1 MILTRRPP
9 FPPGMPEFLIPL
21 AIMKLPS
28 FAILSVPPLLCC
40 ALVATAQSFV
50 PKTIQ
55 FNGDNEYSNAELLTA
70 AGLASG
76 EELDTAKLNHATQKL
91 LDTGLFEDI
100 RFAYN
105 DQLLAFQIIPAAV
118 YPFRLENFPL
128 NFGGDLE
135 SRLHARFPLYRGKVP
150 ASGALLNGVSE
161 ELQEELAAMKIPA
174 AVSSSLYAEGNP
186 VKITAI
192 SFSITKPDIQ
202 VGEIQLG
209 VLSATMVGKVR
220 LLTAKLSGS
229 PYSTDTSSRQVEAG
243 VTAFYET
250 QGYLE
255 AKVHATASPKPVV
268 DAQGVH
274 IPFSLVID
282 EGPQYKLASVQ
293 LAPDVIVPQAT
304 FDQLRGQQPGEIVSP
319 EKLRKSCDF
328 IAREYRKKGFLKAGV
343 ILTPAYDRA
352 HATVS
357 YLVRAQPGPV
367 YTMGELKVENVD
379 EEMREKIAAALP
391 LPQGAPFN
399 EGAIVSMT
407 ATHNVSPE
415 LERFFVSEN
424 LFYKLN
430 LNDEAHTVDV
440 DLTPQKKP

>member
-1 MILTRRPP
+1 
-9 FPPGMPEFLIPL
+9 MPKFLITL

-28 FAILSVPPLLCC
+28 FAILSLPPWLCCVSLCC
-40 ALVATAQSFV
+40 ALVATAQSIV

-55 FNGDNEYSNAELLTA
+55 FNGDNDYSNAELLAA
-70 AGLASG
+70 AGLTSD
-76 EELDTAKLNHATQKL
+76 EEIDTAKLNHATQQL

-105 DQLLAFQIIPAAV
+105 DQLVAFQIIPAAA
-118 YPFRLENFPL
+118 YPLRLENFPL

-135 SRLHARFPLYRGKVP
+135 SRLHGRFPLYRGKVP
-150 ASGALLNGVSE
+150 VSGALLNGVSE
-161 ELQEELAAMKIPA
+161 ELQEELAAIKIPA

-186 VKITAI
+186 GKIVAI
-192 SFSITKPDIQ
+192 SFSITNPDVQI
-202 VGEIQLG
+202 GEIKLG

-220 LLTAKLSGS
+220 QLTSKLTGS
-229 PYSTDTSSRQVEAG
+229 AYSTDTSSRQLEAS
-243 VTAFYET
+243 VTALYET

-255 AKVHATASPKPVV
+255 AKVHATAPPKPVI
-268 DAQGVH
+268 DAKGVH
-274 IPFSLVID
+274 IPYTLDID

-304 FDQLRGQQPGEIVSP
+304 FDRLRGQQPGEIVSP
-319 EKLRKSCDF
+319 EKLRRSCDF
-328 IAREYRKKGFLKAGV
+328 IAREYRKKGFLKAQV
-343 ILTPAYDRA
+343 SLTPAYDRA
-352 HATVS
+352 HGTVS
-357 YLVRAQPGPV
+357 YLVTAQPGPV

-379 EEMREKIAAALP
+379 DDMREKIAAALP

-399 EGAIVSMT
+399 EGAIVGMT
-407 ATHNVSPE
+407 ATHNMNPE

-430 LNDEAHTVDV
+430 LNDDAHTVDV
-440 DLTPQKKP
+440 DLTPEKKP